1 MQRTIEHPA
10 FLTTLAILR
19 NLVKTVHFNL
29 FIIHQLTV
37 LTIFTLS
44 DANTTAR
51 PLLSPSLV
59 LQQCLSHCSIAAI
72 GVSSEFQRV
81 SPLSWQEM
89 WRPADPQAAAR
100 KSEQPLKAYPRWNTS
115 SSKATPLIMPLPKS
129 IGDILMQTTTS
140 RTLLLLFFTSL
151 WLILS
156 HHFVTTGHQR

>member
-1 MQRTIEHPA
+1 MQRTTEHPA

-29 FIIHQLTV
+29 FIVHQLTV

-44 DANTTAR
+44 DTNTTAR

-72 GVSSEFQRV
+72 GVGSKFQRV

-89 WRPADPQAAAR
+89 WRPADRHGAGEGLGFCIYIWILRQQQGRVSSLSKPTPGGILPPGR
-100 KSEQPLKAYPRWNTS
+100 PPL
-115 SSKATPLIMPLPKS
+115 
-129 IGDILMQTTTS
+129 
-140 RTLLLLFFTSL
+140 
-151 WLILS
+151 
-156 HHFVTTGHQR
+156 